1 MDIPLSQF
9 ILTFE
14 VFSDGGIFVLL
25 NVLVPAGYD
34 KCSRCLPCCI
44 ALGSESI
51 RLWLV
56 AQIDFVKV
64 NDDLQRRVS
73 NETVEK
79 CWVVENLC
87 RERSFGARRRYEIE
101 IYT

>member
-9 ILTFE
+9 MLTSE
-14 VFSDGGIFVLL
+14 VFSDSGMIVLL
-25 NVLVPAGYD
+25 NVLN

-73 NETVEK
+73 NETMEK
-79 CWVVENLC
+79 CWFVKNFKSVQN
-87 RERSFGARRRYEIE
+87 ARLGRVGSTKLK
-101 IYT
+101 YTHK